1 MLIHYGVPL
10 LIFALVLLIG
20 WLMTKMFIFR
30 IIEPFIYRNDKIV
43 EFLDLNIIISNMH

>member
-20 WLMTKMFIFR
+20 WLMTKMFIR
-30 IIEPFIYRNDKIV
+30 
-43 EFLDLNIIISNMH
+43 